1 MINNLTMFYKIV
13 AIIETVLLVI
23 ASIVGAKIYSQN
35 TILHSNFSI
44 ENTGTIK
51 TIKKSSLDEA
61 LLYQTNYDEVEK
73 IAEGTHERF
82 VINNDKFMGKA
93 GGKAQ
98 G

>member
-1 MINNLTMFYKIV
+1 MSNNLTMFYKIV

-35 TILHSNFSI
+35 AILHSTFSI

-73 IAEGTHERF
+73 IKGLP
-82 VINNDKFMGKA
+82 NDYTAYKIV
-93 GGKAQ
+93 
-98 G
+98 